1 MREAAKVML
10 RRSSLFALSLIT
22 GCTLGPDYT
31 RPDLDVPEAYV
42 ESAAGESLANMSW
55 WNLFKDQQLQSLIR
69 TALAENKDLGIALA
83 RISEARANLGIV
95 RADQFPF
102 VDGVGRAGRGRQSRE
117 IFPGA
122 DTNNN
127 FLLGADLA
135 FEVDL
140 WGRLRRATESA
151 RAELL
156 ASEES
161 YRNVTI
167 SLVANV
173 ASAYLLLLDYDQRLQ
188 ISRNTLKTRQDS
200 LTIMQARFD
209 KGTVAELD
217 VNQAE
222 IEVAGAEVAV
232 SAFERAVVQTEN
244 AIRILLGRNPG
255 PITRGQRL
263 DQQVFPPQVPAGLPS
278 ELLQRRPDVL
288 SAEQQLAAQTA
299 RIGAAEALRFPSLSL
314 TGFAGVESSDLSDLN
329 SSDAGSWSINAN
341 VFAPIFNSGKLKANV
356 EAEKARTEQL
366 LLNYEATV
374 QQSFRE
380 VEDALVA
387 VRTLRDEHAA
397 QLRRVTAAQN
407 AARLSRARYDGGV
420 VDYLEVLD
428 SERTRFSAELD
439 ESETLQAYLNAI
451 VRLYKALGGGWDPE
465 P

>member
-1 MREAAKVML
+1 MKLQGSWLV
-10 RRSSLFALSLIT
+10 ALSLVT
-22 GCTLGPDYT
+22 GCTLGPDYS
-31 RPDLDVPEAYV
+31 RPDLDVPGAYV
-42 ESAAGESLANMSW
+42 ESAPSGESLADMSW
-55 WNLFKDQQLQSLIR
+55 WVLFRDEQLQSLIR
-69 TALAENKDLGIALA
+69 TALEENKDLGIALS
-83 RISEARANLGIV
+83 RIFEAQANLGFV

-102 VDGVGRAGRGRQSRE
+102 VDGSGRAGRGRQSRE

-156 ASEES
+156 SSEEN

-167 SLVANV
+167 SLISSV
-173 ASAYLLLLDYDQRLQ
+173 ASAYLLLRDFDQRLV
-188 ISRNTLKTRQDS
+188 ISRNTLKTRQQG
-200 LTIMQARFD
+200 LNIMQARFD
-209 KGTVAELD
+209 QGTIPELE

-255 PITRGQRL
+255 PVTRGERL

-329 SSDAGSWSINAN
+329 SSDAGSWSISAN

-356 EAEKARTEQL
+356 EVERARTEQL

-374 QQSFRE
+374 QQAFRE

-397 QLRRVTAAQN
+397 QTRRVAAARN
-407 AARLSRARYDGGV
+407 AARLSQARYDGGV

-451 VRLYKALGGGWDPE
+451 VSLYKALGGGWDPE
-465 P
+465 T

>member
-1 MREAAKVML
+1 MML
-10 RRSSLFALSLIT
+10 RRSWLLALSLIT

-31 RPDLDVPEAYV
+31 RPDLDVPGAYV

-55 WNLFKDQQLQSLIR
+55 WSLFRDQQLQSLIR

-83 RISEARANLGIV
+83 RISEAQANLGIV

-102 VDGVGRAGRGRQSRE
+102 VDGVGLAGRGRQSRE

-127 FLLGADLA
+127 FLLGANLA

-173 ASAYLLLLDYDQRLQ
+173 ASAYLLLRDYDQRLQ

-255 PITRGQRL
+255 PVTRGERL

-341 VFAPIFNSGKLKANV
+341 IFAPIFNSGKLKANV

-397 QLRRVTAAQN
+397 QVRRVTAAQN
-407 AARLSRARYDGGV
+407 AARLSQARYDGGV

-439 ESETLQAYLNAI
+439 ESETLQAYLNSI